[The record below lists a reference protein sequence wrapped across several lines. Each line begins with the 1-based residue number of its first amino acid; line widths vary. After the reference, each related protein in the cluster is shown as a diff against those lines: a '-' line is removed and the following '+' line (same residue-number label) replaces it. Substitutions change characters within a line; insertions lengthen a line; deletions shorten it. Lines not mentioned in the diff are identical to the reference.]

1 MAAVGSSFDDDFWG
15 TAPSAGPS
23 STISNFNRLIAQQAR
38 AITKI
43 KSSEVKVAAAKAP
56 DESSDDEDMADA
68 AAAQE
73 AGPSAA
79 GHEATLDEEPCCH
92 EDNVI
97 GTVTHS
103 VRHAWAPRGCMGTN
117 ESRP

>member
-43 KSSEVKVAAAKAP
+43 KSSEDKVAAAKAP

-79 GHEATLDEEPCCH
+79 GHEAAPDEEPCCH

-97 GTVTHS
+97 RAVAQS
-103 VRHAWAPRGCMGTN
+103 VRRLHGAAWVRSGHQ
-117 ESRP
+117 